1 MSAVNSKKVM
11 ALMSKQGPFVE
22 AIRQASRAPLEQ
34 DDTPS
39 NATAP
44 SLQAQIDALDV
55 NESVAKVQDIGV
67 QALTE
72 PLSDVIAR
80 NNQQLRNS
88 CSSRVAR
95 ASRRSPGKSFS
106 IELGTLLMPAGTLWT
121 VAIITRKT

>member
-1 MSAVNSKKVM
+1 MNAINSKTVKSQVGN
-11 ALMSKQGPFVE
+11 LN
-22 AIRQASRAPLEQ
+22 AILEVTKQASRAPLEQ

-44 SLQAQIDALDV
+44 GLQAQIDALDV

-95 ASRRSPGKSFS
+95 AGRRSPGKSFS